1 MKSKRFKTFFS
12 HVPYLEMEELISYFA
27 VFDGF
32 SDLSLLS
39 NHESLLQNIEHNILA
54 HYHDNKRLFQFSHD
68 PSLQADIESTLHRL
82 AIGTRKHYSI
92 YKDVSQA
99 RGREIYKILY
109 DMHIIEKEYTREKPL
124 LKHLGPLKKEFRGY
138 KREDKIRFSKEYYR
152 FWFTFIYSN
161 IADLE
166 KNEYN
171 QTLTEIDE
179 NLDYFISSYFEEL
192 SNTLIEDIYKNQV
205 KELGGYWDKNVE
217 IDLLVKLKDG
227 TQIIGECKWKN
238 HKISKNILNKLKK
251 VTEKA
256 QIRADYYALF
266 SKNGFSKELEKGED
280 RQVLLYDLNSFKRLL
295 YPKGRWC
302 AHDR

>member
-39 NHESLLQNIEHNILA
+39 NYENLLQNIQHNILE
-54 HYHDNKRLFQFSHD
+54 HYHDNKKLFSFSQD
-68 PSLQADIESTLHRL
+68 TALQEDIERTLHRL
-82 AIGTRKHYSI
+82 ATGTRKHYSI
-92 YKDVSQA
+92 YKDVSQP

-152 FWFTFIYSN
+152 FWYTFIYPN

-171 QTLTEIDE
+171 QTLTVIDE

-192 SNTLIEDIYKNQV
+192 SNTLIEYIYQDQV

-227 TQIIGECKWKN
+227 RQITGECKWKN
-238 HKISKNILNKLKK
+238 HKVSKNILNKLKK
-251 VTEKA
+251 VTAKA

-280 RQVLLYDLNSFKRLL
+280 KQVLLYDLHSFKRLL
-295 YPKGRWC
+295 S
-302 AHDR
+302 

>member
-1 MKSKRFKTFFS
+1 MLKSERFKTFFT
-12 HVPYLEMEELISYFA
+12 HVPYLEMQELISYFA

-32 SDLSLLS
+32 YDLSLLRQ
-39 NHESLLQNIEHNILA
+39 HESLMQNIQYNILT
-54 HYHDNKRLFQFSHD
+54 HYHDNKKLFHFSND
-68 PSLQADIESTLHRL
+68 CKLQADIETTLHRL
-82 AIGTRKHYSI
+82 AKGTRKHYSI
-92 YKDVSQA
+92 YKDVSQS

-109 DMHIIEKEYTREKPL
+109 DLNIIKKEYTREKPL
-124 LKHLGPLKKEFRGY
+124 PRDRGPLKKEFRGY

-152 FWFTFIYSN
+152 FWYTFIYPH
-161 IADLE
+161 IDDLE

-171 QTLTEIDE
+171 HTLADISE

-192 SNTLIEDIYKNQV
+192 SNTLIEDIYQGQV

-227 TQIIGECKWKN
+227 RQITGECKWTN

-251 VTEKA
+251 VTQKA

-280 RQVLLYDLNSFKRLL
+280 KQVLLYDLNAFKRLL
-295 YPKGRWC
+295 S
-302 AHDR
+302 